1 MLSHQKHG
9 YLISI
14 CILIFCLLT
23 NPATSQS
30 RIETYKARID
40 TADTDSIRSMLY
52 LYLAYSYLDLDS
64 SVFYVQKSMA
74 LAEQIDNISC
84 LSEAHYMMG
93 WFRSEKSELDLAM
106 DHYTIARKYYEQ
118 ESDIEGIGKSTI
130 GIAQV
135 YQFRGELDKAANSV
149 MSAIEIIES
158 EGNPRILAQSYLV
171 LAAILRED
179 DQLEQSLL
187 YNRMALQ
194 KFREAN
200 HEQGVIGI
208 MNNISLIYSEEGQYD
223 SSIFYL
229 KKILT
234 EHDLDDHLK
243 LKGIVLNNL
252 GKDYR
257 KLEEYDS
264 AVKFTKLSLEIFE
277 QTKSDYDLAL
287 AQTNLADAYLKSG
300 QIAKGL
306 EIIRESYSLVQGV
319 GNRREKSRTTLVY
332 SQLLEASGN
341 YKEAIDYLKEHM
353 VLEDS
358 LYSNQ
363 KTKDIAELEKKYNLD
378 KKEQEILTLTQEKEI
393 ADLRKNLLGGVI
405 AFIVVAGV
413 FLFSYLHQRNRKNKL
428 LLQKEKEVDET
439 KSRFFANISHEF
451 RTPLTLILGPI
462 EEIKSKVSDSQIL
475 LYLDLM
481 KKNAHRLLT
490 QVNQLLDLSKLD
502 SGMMQLNPEKDDLV
516 RFVRQVTMLFES
528 LAQSRNI
535 ELTFQSSA
543 DAIIAPFDKDSIE
556 KIVTNLLSNALKFT
570 EGPGSV
576 LVEVV
581 EQKDQI
587 QIQVSDS
594 GRGIKSEDKE
604 RIFERYYHTE
614 SDMQRSSGIGLAL
627 VRELVDAQEGN
638 IHVESERDQGS
649 KFTVT
654 LKREFNNISVSQVQP
669 VDQDETEETL
679 NDSTKK
685 RVLIIEDNEDVRTFV
700 RESLSQDLEILET
713 ASGEQGIEK
722 AMAEMPDLIITDIM
736 MGEMDGYEVLKT
748 LKTDEKTSHIPV
760 IMLTAKSDAES
771 KLKGLEYQADDF
783 MVKPFDKKE
792 LLSRIQ
798 NLIQS
803 REQLKEKFS
812 ANLIL
817 KPSELDISSI
827 DQVFMEKILV
837 IMEENMGNS
846 EFSVENMAHEVGM
859 SRSQLH
865 RKLQA
870 IIGLPPNKFIR
881 NMRLQRASELLKSKA
896 GTVSEIAYMTG
907 FTSPNYFS
915 KCFHDQYG
923 HAPGEVAKNDSKGA
937 K

>member
-1 MLSHQKHG
+1 MLSHQRHG
-9 YLISI
+9 YLIPI
-14 CILIFCLLT
+14 CILFFCLLASS
-23 NPATSQS
+23 ATSQS
-30 RIETYKARID
+30 RIEIYKAQIE
-40 TADTDSIRSMLY
+40 TAETDSIRSMLF
-52 LYLAYSYLDLDS
+52 LYLAKSFNDLDS
-64 SVFYVQKSMA
+64 TLYYTKKSMS
-74 LAEQIDNISC
+74 LAREIDNISC
-84 LSEAHYMMG
+84 LAESHYLMG
-93 WFRSEKSELDLAM
+93 WVCFRKSELKEA
-106 DHYTIARKYYEQ
+106 IAYYETALTYF
-118 ESDIEGIGKSTI
+118 EKEGYPEGIGKSMV
-130 GIAQV
+130 GISQV
-135 YQFRGELDKAANSV
+135 YQFRGDLDQATESI
-149 MSAIEIIES
+149 MLAIEILES
-158 EGNPRILAQSYLV
+158 TDRLHSLANAYLA
-171 LAAILRED
+171 LGDILRQD
-179 DQLEQSLL
+179 DQLGQSME
-187 YNRMALQ
+187 YNRLALQ
-194 KFREAN
+194 KYKEAN
-200 HEQGVIGI
+200 FEEGVIG
-208 MNNISLIYSEEGQYD
+208 MTNNISLIYSEEGQYD

-229 KKILT
+229 KKLLT
-234 EHDLDDHLK
+234 EHDLDNHLE

-257 KLEEYDS
+257 KLEKYDS
-264 AVKFTKLSLEIFE
+264 AIKFTKLALEVLM

-300 QIAKGL
+300 QINSGL
-306 EIIRESYSLVQGV
+306 EAIQKSYGIIKNSD
-319 GNRREKSRTTLVY
+319 NRREKSRATLIY
-332 SQLLEASGN
+332 SQLLEATGK
-341 YKEAIDYLKEHM
+341 YKEAIDYLRKHM

-378 KKEQEILTLTQEKEI
+378 KKEQEIITLTQEKEI

-405 AFIVVAGV
+405 AFIVVAGI
-413 FLFSYLHQRNRKNKL
+413 FLFSYLHQRNRKNRL

-502 SGMMQLNPEKDDLV
+502 SGVMQLNPEKDDIV

-543 DAIIAPFDKDSIE
+543 DSIIANFDKESIE

-570 EGPGSV
+570 DGSGSV
-576 LVEVV
+576 MVEVS
-581 EQKDQI
+581 EFNEQI

-594 GRGIKSEDKE
+594 GRGIMAEDKE

-614 SDMQRSSGIGLAL
+614 SDIQRSSGIGLAL
-627 VRELVDAQEGN
+627 VKELVDAQGGS
-638 IHVESERDQGS
+638 IHLESEKDKGS

-654 LKREFNNISVSQVQP
+654 LKKELKSIPVSQAQSP
-669 VDQDETEETL
+669 DQEETDTMQ
-679 NDSTKK
+679 NDSTQK

-700 RESLSQDLEILET
+700 RESLSRDLEILET
-713 ASGEQGIEK
+713 ASGEEGISK

-748 LKTDEKTSHIPV
+748 LKSDEKTSHIPV
-760 IMLTAKSDAES
+760 IMLTAKSDKGS
-771 KLKGLEYQADDF
+771 KLKGLDYHADDF
-783 MVKPFDKKE
+783 IVKPFDKKE

-803 REQLKEKFS
+803 RERLKEKFS
-812 ANLIL
+812 IDLTL
-817 KPSELDISSI
+817 KPKELNISSI
-827 DQVFMEKILV
+827 DQVFIEKLLV
-837 IMEENMGNS
+837 IVEENMGNS
-846 EFSVENMAHEVGM
+846 EFSVEDMAHEVGM

-870 IIGLPPNKFIR
+870 IIGQPPNKFIR

-923 HAPGEVAKNDSKGA
+923 HAPGEVAKK
-937 K
+937 